1 LNNKVKKFVPLIILA
16 VLGGG
21 AFAVLKNP
29 PVAER
34 REMPSGPQ
42 MTVDVMHLHKRAY
55 HVKLQSY
62 GIVQPRTQSTLVAQV
77 SGEITAINDSL
88 REGGFFEKGDVLIT
102 IDKRDYLADVKI
114 AEASLMSAKQA
125 LSEQKARAVQ
135 ALEDWN
141 RLGNKG
147 EASDLVLRKPQLLAA
162 EAQVISADSAL
173 EKSKLEL
180 ERSSIVA
187 PYAGRVMEKM
197 VDVGQVVNNSSKL
210 AEVYAIDY
218 VEIRLPLRN
227 RDLSFIDLPEE
238 YRIKNEESREDP
250 EVTIYSELAGGSQ
263 WQGKVVRT
271 ESAIDDRARQLHV
284 VAQVDDP
291 FGHQVLGKTPLKMG
305 QYVTAE
311 LSGKNVHGALVIP
324 NSAIY
329 QGSYVYIVVDDLLH
343 RREIRIAWQNQ
354 QDAIID
360 GGLTE
365 GDVLVLTS
373 LGQVTSGVRVSI
385 SDRAGEVG
393 RTAELNSTST
403 KAMGSM

>member
-1 LNNKVKKFVPLIILA
+1 
-16 VLGGG
+16 
-21 AFAVLKNP
+21 
-29 PVAER
+29 
-34 REMPSGPQ
+34 
-42 MTVDVMHLHKRAY
+42 
-55 HVKLQSY
+55 
-62 GIVQPRTQSTLVAQV
+62 
-77 SGEITAINDSL
+77 
-88 REGGFFEKGDVLIT
+88 
-102 IDKRDYLADVKI
+102 
-114 AEASLMSAKQA
+114 
-125 LSEQKARAVQ
+125 
-135 ALEDWN
+135 
-141 RLGNKG
+141 
-147 EASDLVLRKPQLLAA
+147 VLRKPQLLAA

-263 WQGKVVRT
+263 WHGKVVRT

-329 QGSYVYIVVDDLLH
+329 QGSYVYIVVDGLLH
-343 RREIRIAWQNQ
+343 RREISIAWQNQ

-360 GGLTE
+360 DGLIE
-365 GDVLVLTS
+365 SDVLVLTS

-385 SDRAGEVG
+385 SNRAGEVG